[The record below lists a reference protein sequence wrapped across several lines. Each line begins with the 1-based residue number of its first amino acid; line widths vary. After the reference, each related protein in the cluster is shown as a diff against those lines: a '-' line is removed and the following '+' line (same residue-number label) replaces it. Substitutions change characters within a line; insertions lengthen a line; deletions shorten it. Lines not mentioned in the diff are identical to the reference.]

1 MRSRIFTTLIAFIV
15 LITIGGHAIAQF
27 KTITDLKQISNKQEL
42 FKISPN
48 PVKDNLKLSLIK
60 ENHQIIEITIFNVI
74 GQVVL
79 KQEYVDYPSDIV
91 LELSGFDKGLY
102 VLNVKMDD
110 WYSSEKFLIE

>member
-1 MRSRIFTTLIAFIV
+1 MKSRIFTTSIAIIV
-15 LITIGGHAIAQF
+15 LILQGGHAIAQF
-27 KTITDLKQISNKQEL
+27 KPITDIKQISHKQEL

-48 PVKDNLKLSLIK
+48 PVKDNLKLSLMEEKHQLIK
-60 ENHQIIEITIFNVI
+60 ITIFNVI

-110 WYSSEKFLIE
+110 WYSSGKFLIE

>member
-1 MRSRIFTTLIAFIV
+1 MKSRIFITSIAIIV
-15 LITIGGHAIAQF
+15 LIITGGHTIAQF

-48 PVKDNLKLSLIK
+48 PVKDNLKLSLME
-60 ENHQIIEITIFNVI
+60 ENHQLIKITIFNVI
-74 GQVVL
+74 GQIVL
-79 KQEYVDYPSDIV
+79 NQEYVDYPSDIV

-102 VLNVKMDD
+102 VINVKMDD